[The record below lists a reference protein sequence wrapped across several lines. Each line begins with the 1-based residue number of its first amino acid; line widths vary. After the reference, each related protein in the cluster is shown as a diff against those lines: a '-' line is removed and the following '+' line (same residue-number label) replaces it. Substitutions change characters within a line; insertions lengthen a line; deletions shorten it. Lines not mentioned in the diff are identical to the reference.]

1 MVQKVFRV
9 LYIFKNLSVSCV

>member
-9 LYIFKNLSVSCV
+9 IYIFKNLSVSCV